1 MYQIKTNLPD
11 YVLPNLTV
19 NKNDYFVPRA
29 IGDVKETEWG
39 WHSNVLARLLCPMKL
54 VDQFDMDRE
63 YVYSC
68 VYAMTN
74 DSIKG
79 IPGPSVGWRNSDCLI

>member
-54 VDQFDMDRE
+54 VDQFDI
-63 YVYSC
+63 VTINTLYS
-68 VYAMTN
+68 A
-74 DSIKG
+74 DAP
-79 IPGPSVGWRNSDCLI
+79 IPRMFSSLLVL